1 MSHLILERP
10 LWSLWRAVL
19 PKVILLA
26 CLIMMIMMIT
36 LTMTLTMMMEMM
48 IWNRTHWYAENPN

>member
-26 CLIMMIMMIT
+26 CLMIAMTIMLMTRKIIPIMIMM
-36 LTMTLTMMMEMM
+36 
-48 IWNRTHWYAENPN
+48 